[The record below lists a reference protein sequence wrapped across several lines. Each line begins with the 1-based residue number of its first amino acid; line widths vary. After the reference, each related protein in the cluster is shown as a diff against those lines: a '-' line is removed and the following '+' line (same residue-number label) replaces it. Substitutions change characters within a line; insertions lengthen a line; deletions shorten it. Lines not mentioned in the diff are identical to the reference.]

1 MKFVCCDELRRHELK
16 GKPLNGIDFLE
27 VLDRDAPTEA
37 QRQRTLFVHFVNP
50 LTGIALT
57 SDNIRIEGG
66 ERIRHIAVTGIV
78 PGVDPTIL
86 NVTVDEPGDFS
97 IYTIRVV
104 QDAEHLQP
112 PDGFDPV
119 SSSVEFSFKVECPT
133 DYDCRRPRICPP
145 TPTLQPDINYLAK
158 DYTSFRRLM
167 LDRTAVLMPQWKE
180 RHPAD
185 LGVGLVDLLAF
196 VGDYLSYQQDAV
208 ATEAYLGTAR
218 RRVSVRRHAKL
229 VDYAVHDGCNA
240 RAWVHMKVSADTGP
254 LLKGTRL
261 FTRISNQPTRLPNDP
276 PVFRQAQVGFET
288 MEDVPALFK
297 AHNELQFYAWSDRR
311 CCLPKGATAATL
323 KGHFP
328 NLEPGDVLILEE
340 VLGPNTGHAEDADPG
355 HRHAVR
361 LTSVIHSDAHGNP
374 LVDPLNN
381 QAITEI
387 EWGSGDELPFSFC
400 ISART
405 DAEHGGA
412 YTEDISV
419 ARGNIVL
426 ADHGMTVTDAPFP
439 ESVPQPS
446 IFRPLDPG
454 ADRCSEQMRRPIP
467 PRYRPQLHNKPITQ
481 ATPYDAAL
489 PAASAMA
496 WRIQEAMPEIVLTGV
511 HNADVATWRPKRD
524 LLNSEPDATEF
535 VGEIETD
542 GTTFLRFGD
551 DRLGARPEPLTRFT
565 ATYRVGNGVSGNVGA
580 ESLVH
585 IVTNLVEIVEV
596 RNPLPARGGVEAET
610 IEDVRQRAPSAF
622 RTQERAV
629 TPKDY
634 VEVAERHPNV
644 QRAAA
649 TFRWTGSW
657 HTVFLTVDRQGGLVV
672 DDAFKDDMR
681 RYVERYRMAG
691 YDLEVDG
698 PRFVS
703 LEIDMHI
710 CVKPDY
716 FRSDVKAALLDVF
729 SNGILPDGRRGVF
742 HPDNFTFGQ
751 PVYLS
756 PLYAAA
762 QAVPGVASVLITL
775 FQRQGKPDPKPLTAG
790 ILPMDRLEIARLDND
805 PNFAERGVFR
815 VTMGGGK

>member
-1 MKFVCCDELRRHELK
+1 MKFLCCDERRRHELK
-16 GKPLNGIDFLE
+16 GTPLNGIDFVE
-27 VLDRDAPTEA
+27 VLDHDAPTQAE
-37 QRQRTLFVHFVNP
+37 RQRTLFVHFVNP
-50 LTGIALT
+50 LTGPGLT

-66 ERIRHIAVTGIV
+66 ERIHRIAVTGMA
-78 PGVDPTIL
+78 PGTDQTIL
-86 NVTVDEPGDFS
+86 NVSVDEPGDFS
-97 IYTIRVV
+97 IYTLRVV

-119 SSSVEFSFKVECPT
+119 SSSIEFSFKVECPT

-145 TPTLQPDINYLAK
+145 APVQQPDINYLAK
-158 DYTSFRRLM
+158 DYASFRRLM
-167 LDRTAVLMPQWKE
+167 LDRMAVLMPQWKE
-180 RHPAD
+180 RNPAD
-185 LGVGLVDLLAF
+185 VGVALVELLAF
-196 VGDYLSYQQDAV
+196 AGDYLSYQQDAV

-229 VDYAVHDGCNA
+229 VDYAMHDGCNA
-240 RAWVHMKVSADTGP
+240 RAWMHVTVTADTGP

-261 FTRISNQPTRLPNDP
+261 FTRIPGQPTRLPNDP
-276 PVFRQAQVGFET
+276 AIFRQSQACFET

-297 AHNELQFYAWSDRR
+297 AHNELPFYTWSDRR
-311 CCLPKGATAATL
+311 CCLPKGAVAAML

-340 VLGPNTGHAEDADPG
+340 VLGPNTGRAEDADPS

-361 LTSVIHSDAHGNP
+361 LTSVNHSDAHGAQ
-374 LVDPLNN
+374 LLDPLNH

-387 EWGSGDELPFSFC
+387 AWGPDDALPFPVC
-400 ISART
+400 ISSRT
-405 DAEHGGA
+405 DVEHGAA
-412 YTEDISV
+412 YTENVSV

-426 ADHGMTVTDAPFP
+426 ADHGITLTDPPLPDA
-439 ESVPQPS
+439 VPKPS
-446 IFRPLDPG
+446 IFRPPGAG
-454 ADRCSEQMRRPIP
+454 ADRCHEQVPRAIP
-467 PRYRPQLHNKPITQ
+467 PRYRPELSNKPMTQ
-481 ATPYDAAL
+481 AAPYDAGL
-489 PAASAMA
+489 PATSAVA
-496 WRIQEAMPEIVLTGV
+496 WRIQDARPEIVLTSV
-511 HNADVATWRPKRD
+511 HNADVATWRPKSD

-535 VGEIETD
+535 VAEIETD
-542 GTTFLRFGD
+542 GTAYLRFGD

-585 IVTNLVEIVEV
+585 IVTDLAEIIEV
-596 RNPLPARGGVEAET
+596 RNPMPARGGVEPET

-622 RTQERAV
+622 RMQERAV
-629 TPKDY
+629 TPEDY
-634 VEVAERHPNV
+634 AEVAARHPSL

-657 HTVFLTVDRQGGLVV
+657 HTVFLTVDRQGGSVV

-681 RYVERYRMAG
+681 GFVERYRMAA
-691 YDLEVDG
+691 YDLEVDA

-703 LEIDMHI
+703 LEIDMHV
-710 CVKPDY
+710 CVKPEY

-729 SNGILPDGRRGVF
+729 SNRVLPNGRRGVF

-762 QAVPGVASVLITL
+762 QAVPGVASVLITV
-775 FQRQGKPDPKPLTAG
+775 FQRQGKPDPKPLTTG

-815 VTMGGGK
+815 MTMGGGK